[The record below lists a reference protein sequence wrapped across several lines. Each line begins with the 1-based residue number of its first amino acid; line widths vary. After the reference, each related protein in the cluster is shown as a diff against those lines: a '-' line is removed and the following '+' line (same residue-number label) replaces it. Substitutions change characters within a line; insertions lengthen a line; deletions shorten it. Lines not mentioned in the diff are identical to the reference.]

1 MEGVVRIN
9 PKKCVFGVDIDY
21 TVNEFVAKKGVK
33 KLSRII
39 SSITGVNWRII
50 YDELEAISHAVI
62 GKNQT
67 WIAAI
72 EHMFDSHVHCV
83 RERLIERL
91 WSTVAKFLL
100 YMESKG
106 YDPKKLYRQAAKAEN
121 AFWEGVGEKSKL
133 YYDAHDFR
141 EVVRS
146 LELPL
151 FALTSS
157 DARTI
162 YRGDVGPHGR
172 IEYEVG
178 HSIRMKHQRLALSG
192 VNELIP
198 PEDII
203 VSDPFPKEYE
213 GLWHERVFPR
223 YPQRPDREHWI
234 FLGDTVYDMLAASV
248 AGVGT
253 RIFLNRHNKS
263 IPAEAT
269 HVVYS
274 LTEAAQLVQGLC

>member
-1 MEGVVRIN
+1 VEGVVRIN
-9 PKKCVFGVDIDY
+9 RKKCVFGVDIDF
-21 TVNEFVAKKGVK
+21 TVNEFVVDEGVK
-33 KLSRII
+33 NLAQII
-39 SSITGVNWRII
+39 SSITGENWRII
-50 YDELEAISHAVI
+50 YDELEAISYAVI

-72 EHMFDSHVHCV
+72 ERMFDLHVHCAGD
-83 RERLIERL
+83 RLIERL
-91 WSTVAKFLL
+91 WSIVAKFLL

-106 YDPKKLYRQAAKAEN
+106 FDPAKLYQQATDAEN

-133 YYDAHDFR
+133 YHDAHDFR
-141 EVVRS
+141 DVVRS

-172 IEYEVG
+172 IEYDVG
-178 HSIRMKHQRLALSG
+178 RSIRMKHKRLALSG
-192 VNELIP
+192 VNALIP
-198 PEDII
+198 PQDII
-203 VSDPFPKEYE
+203 VSDPFPKEDE
-213 GLWHERVFPR
+213 GLWREQIFPR
-223 YPQRPDREHWI
+223 YPRRPDREPWV

-253 RIFLNRHNKS
+253 RIFLNRHNKP

>member
-1 MEGVVRIN
+1 MRIN

-121 AFWEGVGEKSKL
+121 AF
-133 YYDAHDFR
+133 
-141 EVVRS
+141 
-146 LELPL
+146 
-151 FALTSS
+151 
-157 DARTI
+157 
-162 YRGDVGPHGR
+162 
-172 IEYEVG
+172 
-178 HSIRMKHQRLALSG
+178 
-192 VNELIP
+192 
-198 PEDII
+198 
-203 VSDPFPKEYE
+203 
-213 GLWHERVFPR
+213 
-223 YPQRPDREHWI
+223 
-234 FLGDTVYDMLAASV
+234 
-248 AGVGT
+248 
-253 RIFLNRHNKS
+253 
-263 IPAEAT
+263 
-269 HVVYS
+269 
-274 LTEAAQLVQGLC
+274 